1 METAALW
8 KPLEIHQ
15 TARLSI
21 FTGDSSPVPTV
32 LGKLLPRPRARS
44 QFSTVPTAPATLYIS
59 NLKRKN
65 YENNSLRT

>member
-8 KPLEIHQ
+8 KPWEIHQ

-32 LGKLLPRPRARS
+32 LGKLLPRPQGSVAVS
-44 QFSTVPTAPATLYIS
+44 HSSHSPDDFIHIKS
-59 NLKRKN
+59 
-65 YENNSLRT
+65 